1 MSNRPL
7 NIGEEAKVQMPMKT
21 VASLIVIVAMGVWG
35 YFGIVEKLNQHSTR
49 LELMEK
55 DLTENTDFRIKWPR
69 GQLGSLPA
77 DSEQFMMIEDLYK
90 TTDKLNAHIEN
101 MALNKVNIEFL
112 RKQMDKVLSDIEKLN
127 SNSTKLELM
136 QKDLIENT
144 EFRIKWPRGQLG
156 SLPADSEQFMMIE
169 DLYKTTD
176 KLNMHIESM
185 ALNKINIEFLTK
197 QLEKALEDIEEL
209 KDSNRDMHYKN
220 GNGG

>member
-1 MSNRPL
+1 MSNKPL
-7 NIGEEAKVQMPMKT
+7 NIGEEARVQMPMKT

-90 TTDKLNAHIEN
+90 TTDKLNTHIES

-112 RKQMDKVLSDIEKLN
+112 RKQMDKVLTDIEKL
-127 SNSTKLELM
+127 
-136 QKDLIENT
+136 KD
-144 EFRIKWPRGQLG
+144 
-156 SLPADSEQFMMIE
+156 A
-169 DLYKTTD
+169 
-176 KLNMHIESM
+176 
-185 ALNKINIEFLTK
+185 
-197 QLEKALEDIEEL
+197 
-209 KDSNRDMHYKN
+209 NREIGYKN
-220 GNGG
+220 GSYSQ